1 MPNEEVSLDNSLAK
15 RYNISVNDKSA
26 LMALSLG
33 FLTAASILLL
43 IYQANR
49 AVELRIDAAEVWSD
63 YQTRSMKATVEQDPN
78 LKTQYSEEQDA
89 VLRHAVDLRARSESA
104 KNAMR
109 VSAYAAVLF
118 LLGTAVTIVAFFGR
132 PYMVYPGILL
142 GIIALALAIKAL
154 L

>member
-1 MPNEEVSLDNSLAK
+1 MPNEEVSVDSSVEK
-15 RYNISVNDKSA
+15 RVNISVNDKNA
-26 LMALSLG
+26 LIVLSLG

-43 IYQANR
+43 IYHANR

-63 YQTRSMKATVEQDPN
+63 YQTRGMKATVEEDPN
-78 LKTQYSEEQDA
+78 LKTQYSEEQDV
-89 VLRHAVDLRARSESA
+89 VLRHAVDLRERSKSA
-104 KNAMR
+104 KSAMR

-118 LLGTAVTIVAFFGR
+118 LLGTAVAIVSFFGK

-142 GIIALALAIKAL
+142 GIIALALGFKAL